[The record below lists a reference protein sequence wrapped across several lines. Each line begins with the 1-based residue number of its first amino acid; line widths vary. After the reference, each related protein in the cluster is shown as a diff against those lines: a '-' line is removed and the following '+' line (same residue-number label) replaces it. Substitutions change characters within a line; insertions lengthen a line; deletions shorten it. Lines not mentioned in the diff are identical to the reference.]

1 MNTEQQNSLQEQY
14 DELEQLKAHTKQL
27 IEELNQEREQEKE
40 LYRKYLVNGYDML
53 SRPMQHLECLL
64 HPILPRVGVAALVGT
79 SDSG

>member
-1 MNTEQQNSLQEQY
+1 MYTEQQNSIQEQY

-53 SRPMQHLECLL
+53 SRPM
-64 HPILPRVGVAALVGT
+64 
-79 SDSG
+79 